1 MQTYIIKP
9 TGGGK
14 IVNAHERNS
23 IEGQVLDKSFFY
35 FDIGKP
41 HTITSTIAI
50 NEEQL
55 FAKILSQLEDLQNNK
70 ECSAEDLSAI
80 YEQIMLLPDKS
91 DLRLQCEFHY
101 RNIKERILD
110 EQNNVVKTKKVATNT
125 NIVDM
130 LKEENTNVLEEFL
143 IQTKWEPFINLGA
156 EGRKQIISKLIHNKD
171 QVHREEA
178 IIEFIKEET
187 NQLQS
192 LLAEILTTK
201 DEKKLKKHLNQLNLQ
216 WFHNQSEQIKQ
227 FIIELVLKQTI
238 PEDITVTK
246 LDEFL
251 KKVLKDANR
260 VTTIPVDLIK
270 NNNEVNESIL

>member
-1 MQTYIIKP
+1 M
-9 TGGGK
+9 
-14 IVNAHERNS
+14 NAHERNS